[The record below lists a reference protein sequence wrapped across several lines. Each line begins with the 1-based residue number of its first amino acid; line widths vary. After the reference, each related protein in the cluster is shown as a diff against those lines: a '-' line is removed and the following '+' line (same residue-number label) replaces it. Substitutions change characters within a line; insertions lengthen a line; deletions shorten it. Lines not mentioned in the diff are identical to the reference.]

1 MFVPVV
7 IVHLHSDA
15 YLRSLTLSHKIGGE
29 QNVRDQ
35 YNLAKNVRDQFFSRF
50 FSNPKSHA

>member
-35 YNLAKNVRDQFFSRF
+35 YNLAKNVRDQFFSRKF
-50 FSNPKSHA
+50 ITPK

>member
-35 YNLAKNVRDQFFSRF
+35 YNLAKNVRDQFFSR
-50 FSNPKSHA
+50 NN